1 MKRYLVLILIALIL
15 SSPVSLFA
23 DEGMWTFDNPPL
35 KQWKERYNFVPPAG
49 WLDKVRL
56 ASVRLN
62 DGGSASFVSPNGLII
77 TNQHVASGQLSK
89 MSTKEKDY
97 VKDGFYAPTLAEEV
111 KAADLE
117 ANVLMSY
124 EDVSAKVQAANSSE
138 QKKAVMADIEKDC
151 AAKTQ
156 LKCEV
161 ISFYSGGEYWLYRF
175 KKYTDLRIVFAPEEQ
190 ISFFGGDLDNFTYP
204 RYDLDIT
211 FLRAYENGKPASTPN
226 FFKFSETGAADGE
239 FIVVPGNPGST
250 ARLSTVAQLAYQ
262 RDVGNPLLEKT
273 WNTRLSAYETYG
285 KQGAE
290 QFRQAHSGIRSLRNS
305 LKRLAGQ
312 EEGLLNPRQFATKVA
327 EEKDLRDKLA
337 AKPDLNKL
345 YAPAWTDL
353 EKAYSH
359 LPEKAPQLAFSTISV
374 SRLGSIASQIVRFTE
389 ETAKPNDERYDE
401 YRDNRLDSLKFSL
414 LSKAPIYPAME
425 EATLTAWLTKAKDVL
440 GVNDPFI
447 KAAIGDAEVSEVVG
461 RAVRETKLT
470 DPAAR
475 KALLDGGKAAV
486 AASTDPMVTLARRIE
501 PVIREL
507 RAWNDANIASVETSA
522 GERISKARFAVY
534 GKSIPPDANFNL
546 RLSYGR
552 VKGYE
557 EDTTL
562 VPDHTTFFG
571 LYDRALSFR
580 EMSPFDL
587 PQRYKDMKGKFD
599 MSAALNFVYTADTI
613 GGNSGSPVINAKA
626 EFCGINFDSNIQ
638 KLSNKYW
645 YVEENEGGR
654 AVGVHS
660 QGILEALRHIYET
673 KELVAELTAK

>member
-1 MKRYLVLILIALIL
+1 MKKLIAIFQVALIAFL
-15 SSPVSLFA
+15 PIVSLA

-35 KQWKERYNFVPPAG
+35 AQWKERYNFVPPAG

-89 MSTKEKDY
+89 MSTKEKNY

-111 KAADLE
+111 KATDLE
-117 ANVLMSY
+117 ANVLESF
-124 EDVSAKVQAANSSE
+124 EDVSAKVQAAASSE
-138 QKKAVMADIEKDC
+138 AKKAVMADIEKDC
-151 AAKTQ
+151 AAKTK

-190 ISFFGGDLDNFTYP
+190 ISFFGGDYDNFTYP

-211 FLRAYENGKPASTPN
+211 FLRAYENGKPANTPN
-226 FFKFSETGAADGE
+226 YFKFSETGAADGE

-250 ARLSTVAQLAYQ
+250 ARLLTVAQLAYQ
-262 RDVGNPLLEKT
+262 RDVGNPLLETT
-273 WNTRLSAYETYG
+273 WKTRLNALETYA
-285 KQGAE
+285 KQGDE
-290 QFRQAHSGIRSLRNS
+290 QLRQAHSGIRSLRNS

-312 EEGLLNPRQFATKVA
+312 EEGLLNSRQFGTKVA

-337 AKPDLNKL
+337 AKPDLNNQ
-345 YAPAWTDL
+345 YAPAWSDL
-353 EKAYSH
+353 EKAYST
-359 LPEKAPQLAFSTISV
+359 LPAKAPQLAFSTISV
-374 SRLGSIASQIVRFTE
+374 SRLGSIASQIVRYTE
-389 ETAKPNDERYDE
+389 EVAKPNDERYDE

-425 EATLTAWLTKAKDVL
+425 EAMLVAWLTKAKDTL

-447 KAAIGDAEVSEVVG
+447 RAALGDAEVSEVVG
-461 RAVRETKLT
+461 RAVRETKLI

-475 KALLDGGKAAV
+475 KALMDGGKAAV

-507 RAWNDANIASVETSA
+507 RKWNDDNIASVETKA

-562 VPDHTTFFG
+562 VPFRTTFFG
-571 LYDRALSFR
+571 LYDRALSFDGAA
-580 EMSPFDL
+580 PFDL
-587 PQRYKDMKGKFD
+587 PERYKAKMGKFD

-645 YVEENEGGR
+645 YVEESEGGR

-660 QGILEALRHIYET
+660 QGILEALRNIYET
-673 KELVAELTAK
+673 KELVSELTSK